1 MADATSGS
9 VPVID
14 NRVAP
19 RGVLPRRTQTWLMM
33 GLALG
38 VLAIIVFAGHPA
50 PAVRPAS
57 PGVATTALAPS
68 PERLRD
74 YQDRLRLLDERARQQ
89 AMSLNDSRVTG
100 TPRSVS
106 DDPPAAATPAAADP
120 LQEDRKRRAYDSLF
134 ASNVVMTRRPD
145 GQQLMAPQGVPA
157 RGARGPVNLE
167 APPTAPSIDD
177 VADAV
182 VRATTRY
189 AGTNPSAPIPPTGR
203 NAAGTTS
210 AAPANTTSA
219 ASTTTPRLAATG
231 PITSTG
237 PLHRLLEGTVIDTV
251 LTNRLDGSAA
261 APVNCLVTNAVYS
274 HDGQYIVIPAGSRV
288 LGETKPVQTVG
299 ETRLAVAFTRLAL
312 PDGRTYP
319 LDQFMGLNEIGDAG
333 LRDQVNQHY
342 KATFGASAA
351 VGLISGF
358 AQYLST
364 AAFSRSGGDRT
375 VIIAGNVGDAT
386 SQATSQSINRF
397 LNRLPTVTIREGH
410 RVKVYL
416 TSDLELP
423 PYGPSNSSS
432 RLLLARTR

>member
-1 MADATSGS
+1 MADATCGS
-9 VPVID
+9 APVID
-14 NRVAP
+14 KRVAP

-50 PAVRPAS
+50 PAVRPVS

-74 YQDRLRLLDERARQQ
+74 YQDRLRLLDERARQP
-89 AMSLNDSRVTG
+89 ATSLSDPRATA
-100 TPRSVS
+100 TPRPLS
-106 DDPPAAATPAAADP
+106 DDPPAAAAPAAADP
-120 LQEDRKRRAYDSLF
+120 LQDERKRRAYESLF
-134 ASNVVMTRRPD
+134 ASNVVLTRRPD
-145 GQQLMAPQGVPA
+145 GQQLAMSQGVPT
-157 RGARGPVNLE
+157 RMPRVNPDAL
-167 APPTAPSIDD
+167 PTAPSIDD

-189 AGTNPSAPIPPTGR
+189 AGANPSASLPPTGG
-203 NAAGTTS
+203 NGAGSTS
-210 AAPANTTSA
+210 AAPASTTSG

-237 PLHRLLEGTVIDTV
+237 PLHRILEGTVIDTV
-251 LTNRLDGSAA
+251 LTNRLDGGAA

-274 HDGQYIVIPAGSRV
+274 HDGQYVVIPAGSRV

-342 KATFGASAA
+342 KSTFGASAA

-364 AAFSRSGGDRT
+364 AAFSRGGGDRT

-386 SQATSQSINRF
+386 SQATTQSMNRF

-423 PYGPSNSSS
+423 PYGTSNSSS
-432 RLLLARTR
+432 RPLLARTR